1 MLGNLKYKIF
11 YTLAA
16 AVFLLATAFVFF
28 AGASG
33 GEKSEDTDCV
43 PLTVLMYHSILK
55 DENMKND
62 YTLPPALLEND
73 LKYLKENG
81 YTSVVVEDLINYVF
95 YGKNLPAKCVMLT
108 FDDGYYNNYYY
119 AYPLLKKYGFKGV
132 LSPIA
137 GESEKYTKSGEISVT
152 YGIAGK
158 NELEEMYKSGVFEL
172 QNHSYAMHSLAPRK
186 GVNIKPNENEEEYVN
201 EITDDI
207 NKAQDYIES
216 ITGKRAQCFV
226 YPFGAKSKI
235 TEQTVRKLGFVCTL
249 TCTEK
254 PNTITREKESLF
266 ELGRYRRD
274 NGESISQ
281 LLKRIEKYKVK

>member
-1 MLGNLKYKIF
+1 MVRKLKFKLF
-11 YTLAA
+11 YSLLIIISMF
-16 AVFLLATAFVFF
+16 FLSFVLF
-28 AGASG
+28 AGVKNDES
-33 GEKSEDTDCV
+33 SEQKDSV
-43 PLTVLMYHSILK
+43 LLPVLMYHSILK
-55 DENMKND
+55 DGNMQND
-62 YTLPPALLEND
+62 YTVSPKLLEND

-81 YTSVVVEDLINYVF
+81 YTSVVVDDLINYVF
-95 YGKNLPAKCVMLT
+95 YGKNLPEKCVMLT

-137 GESEKYTKSGEISVT
+137 SESEKYTESGEISVT
-152 YGIAGK
+152 YGIVGK
-158 NELEEMYKSGVFEL
+158 NELGEMYKSGVFEI
-172 QNHSYAMHSLAPRK
+172 QNHSYSMHSLAPRK
-186 GVNIKPNENEEEYVN
+186 GINIKPNENEEEYVN
-201 EITDDI
+201 EITEDI

-216 ITGKRAQCFV
+216 VTGKRAECFV
-226 YPFGAKSKI
+226 YPFGAKSEI

-254 PNTITREKESLF
+254 PNFITRDEECLF

>member
-1 MLGNLKYKIF
+1 MVRKLKFKLF
-11 YTLAA
+11 YSLLIIISMF
-16 AVFLLATAFVFF
+16 FLSFVLF
-28 AGASG
+28 AGVKND
-33 GEKSEDTDCV
+33 ELSEQKDSV
-43 PLTVLMYHSILK
+43 LLPVLMYHSILK
-55 DENMKND
+55 DGNMQND
-62 YTLPPALLEND
+62 YTVSPKLLEND

-81 YTSVVVEDLINYVF
+81 YTSVVVDDLINYVF
-95 YGKNLPAKCVMLT
+95 YGKNLPEKCVMLT

-137 GESEKYTKSGEISVT
+137 SESEKYTESGEISVT
-152 YGIAGK
+152 YGIVGK
-158 NELEEMYKSGVFEL
+158 NELGEMYKSGVFEI
-172 QNHSYAMHSLAPRK
+172 QNHSYSMHSLAPRK
-186 GVNIKPNENEEEYVN
+186 GINIKPNENEEEYVN
-201 EITDDI
+201 EITEDI

-216 ITGKRAQCFV
+216 VTGKRAECFV
-226 YPFGAKSKI
+226 YPFGAKSEI

-254 PNTITREKESLF
+254 PNFITRDEECLF